1 VLFGI
6 GIRHVGK
13 NVAQLLARRFGSMA
27 ALMTASADQINSVP
41 GVGPT
46 IAEAVVGF
54 FAEPR
59 NRSLIER
66 LKQAGLPMTEAGAV
80 AQGGPLSGKSY
91 VLTGTLPTLSRQKA
105 ASLIEQAGGHVTGSV
120 SGKTDVLVAGG
131 RGKQAGQ
138 GQESGGRGD

>member
-1 VLFGI
+1 
-6 GIRHVGK
+6 
-13 NVAQLLARRFGSMA
+13 MA